1 MRPEKLI
8 ISAFGPYAGETE
20 VDFEKLGSRGL
31 YLITGDT
38 GAGKTT
44 IFDAIT
50 FALYGEASGKVRDAG
65 MFRSKYAKPETPT
78 FVRFTFAYRGGRYT
92 VERRPEYL
100 RPKGRGT
107 GFTTQKAGAQLIYP
121 DDRPPVTKT
130 REVTRAVTELMGV
143 DYQQFTQIAMI
154 AQGDFQKLLLAGTAE
169 RSEIFR
175 KIFHTQIYQDIQETL
190 KDAVR
195 VRGKE
200 YEEIRRSISQYL
212 DGIVCSRDDGMASEL
227 AQLKKERFQG
237 KMERTLELLEL
248 FLDRDQ
254 KDLEETN
261 QQIGKLDQQIQEAD
275 RRLGK
280 AQQAQQMRAQLK
292 DMETALT
299 EILPEMERAK
309 TLLEEKKKAAGE
321 SDVLAEQIRL
331 LEEKIGFFD
340 QRTVRKAKKQEKE
353 QEKERISRQIQDK
366 AERIRKLTG
375 EIQEKKTF
383 RESLRP
389 AGEEKTRLEH
399 EKGAA
404 EAKIKTISGLLGKL
418 GENERFRKVQE
429 EAGEKTRDQAE
440 QLDRSLQKMTLEIQN
455 DAGLDPQKIQLE
467 HYGERL
473 KQHKEGIEE
482 SRSQL
487 QTLEEEAQG
496 LSRQLSVLSLEK
508 KDLEEKTDQCSR
520 NLQELAGAGEQA
532 ILLKNQADLR
542 EKELKSFLEACLEAA
557 SAEAEQNQA
566 KQDRDRLFLVLQ
578 EKKEAYRLR
587 NEALEAARKAPEKLA
602 VLKQEMEQIKN
613 RKQSLTDFLEKKK
626 DLSRAKEA
634 LAPAQARYADAREK
648 AASLRE
654 QYERMES
661 LFLDEQAGMLAKRLK
676 EGSPCPVCGALHH
689 PSPASVREDAP
700 QKAELDRM
708 KAETENAAG
717 QMHELAAA
725 AGHARQQTEE
735 KIEEILRKGEGLQ
748 IRTAE
753 DMPEKTPEAVPG
765 NTPEEKEREG
775 ICEAFFAMAEEEM
788 VSVLARGKEA
798 SAEEA
803 QLEKEI
809 ETLDSLEKILETAG
823 QARDEADLSFQ
834 EGEKVLAAKKARNQE
849 ASERLERLVRE
860 AGITSGTPISLRDTE
875 DLVKEFYRK
884 EMPSRPLWTEAWR
897 KAAAANAMIL
907 GELSSARVRLK
918 RQAEEAAGR
927 AEQARTEEEKR
938 AALTETLESI
948 KQKFTEVQRNL
959 DLQKGQKDSLT
970 GILGGQQKA
979 AMEEMAQDAAD
990 VGSTEVI
997 SLLQEAIKKNQA
1009 ALDQTV
1015 RKIQERDALLKKKE
1029 ETEAA
1034 IGRLKEEMKEQAAL
1048 LAGLAARREELTGQL
1063 KELLAGEENGSRE
1076 ADGTEEEGSSDIM
1089 LSAEQVKVRLEQETE
1104 RLAEE
1109 IRIRNQRLLEAER
1122 LEQEMKSGE
1131 EKLEEQKEEW
1141 QESVNNSARLDA
1153 ELEALE
1159 KQIADL
1165 EKALDENLSREDL
1178 REDLQNR
1185 KAESVGKKERL
1196 EKELN
1201 EASAAW
1207 QEISLKK
1214 NRQEAAIEALR
1225 LQIQEEGREE
1235 PDQEAILGEKTA
1247 YQQQKESLASKR
1259 DELYAACR
1267 TNGDIRRRVQ
1277 GSQEKQ
1283 IQVEKEYIR
1292 VKTLSDTAN
1301 GTLAG
1306 KRKIELETFVQMSY
1320 FDRILRRA
1328 NLRLLTMS
1336 NGQYELK
1343 RQLDGEGR
1351 REKAG
1356 LELNVIDHY
1365 NGTERSVRTLSGGE
1379 SFQAALSLALGLSDE
1394 IQSCAGG
1401 IRLDSMFVD
1410 EGFGSLD
1417 EAALSQALNALEGLA
1432 EGERMVGIIS
1442 HVSEL
1447 KERIDR
1453 KIIVTKKKGG
1463 QDVGSEIRLEG

>member
-1 MRPEKLI
+1 M
-8 ISAFGPYAGETE
+8 
-20 VDFEKLGSRGL
+20 
-31 YLITGDT
+31 
-38 GAGKTT
+38 
-44 IFDAIT
+44 
-50 FALYGEASGKVRDAG
+50 
-65 MFRSKYAKPETPT
+65 
-78 FVRFTFAYRGGRYT
+78 
-92 VERRPEYL
+92 
-100 RPKGRGT
+100 
-107 GFTTQKAGAQLIYP
+107 
-121 DDRPPVTKT
+121 
-130 REVTRAVTELMGV
+130 
-143 DYQQFTQIAMI
+143 
-154 AQGDFQKLLLAGTAE
+154 
-169 RSEIFR
+169 
-175 KIFHTQIYQDIQETL
+175 
-190 KDAVR
+190 
-195 VRGKE
+195 
-200 YEEIRRSISQYL
+200 
-212 DGIVCSRDDGMASEL
+212 
-227 AQLKKERFQG
+227 
-237 KMERTLELLEL
+237 
-248 FLDRDQ
+248 
-254 KDLEETN
+254 
-261 QQIGKLDQQIQEAD
+261 
-275 RRLGK
+275 
-280 AQQAQQMRAQLK
+280 
-292 DMETALT
+292 
-299 EILPEMERAK
+299 
-309 TLLEEKKKAAGE
+309 
-321 SDVLAEQIRL
+321 
-331 LEEKIGFFD
+331 
-340 QRTVRKAKKQEKE
+340 
-353 QEKERISRQIQDK
+353 
-366 AERIRKLTG
+366 
-375 EIQEKKTF
+375 
-383 RESLRP
+383 
-389 AGEEKTRLEH
+389 
-399 EKGAA
+399 
-404 EAKIKTISGLLGKL
+404 
-418 GENERFRKVQE
+418 
-429 EAGEKTRDQAE
+429 
-440 QLDRSLQKMTLEIQN
+440 
-455 DAGLDPQKIQLE
+455 
-467 HYGERL
+467 
-473 KQHKEGIEE
+473 
-482 SRSQL
+482 
-487 QTLEEEAQG
+487 
-496 LSRQLSVLSLEK
+496 
-508 KDLEEKTDQCSR
+508 
-520 NLQELAGAGEQA
+520 
-532 ILLKNQADLR
+532 
-542 EKELKSFLEACLEAA
+542 
-557 SAEAEQNQA
+557 
-566 KQDRDRLFLVLQ
+566 
-578 EKKEAYRLR
+578 
-587 NEALEAARKAPEKLA
+587 
-602 VLKQEMEQIKN
+602 
-613 RKQSLTDFLEKKK
+613 
-626 DLSRAKEA
+626 
-634 LAPAQARYADAREK
+634 
-648 AASLRE
+648 
-654 QYERMES
+654 
-661 LFLDEQAGMLAKRLK
+661 
-676 EGSPCPVCGALHH
+676 
-689 PSPASVREDAP
+689 
-700 QKAELDRM
+700 
-708 KAETENAAG
+708 
-717 QMHELAAA
+717 
-725 AGHARQQTEE
+725 
-735 KIEEILRKGEGLQ
+735 
-748 IRTAE
+748 
-753 DMPEKTPEAVPG
+753 
-765 NTPEEKEREG
+765 
-775 ICEAFFAMAEEEM
+775 
-788 VSVLARGKEA
+788 
-798 SAEEA
+798 
-803 QLEKEI
+803 
-809 ETLDSLEKILETAG
+809 
-823 QARDEADLSFQ
+823 
-834 EGEKVLAAKKARNQE
+834 
-849 ASERLERLVRE
+849 
-860 AGITSGTPISLRDTE
+860 
-875 DLVKEFYRK
+875 
-884 EMPSRPLWTEAWR
+884 
-897 KAAAANAMIL
+897 
-907 GELSSARVRLK
+907 
-918 RQAEEAAGR
+918 
-927 AEQARTEEEKR
+927 
-938 AALTETLESI
+938 
-948 KQKFTEVQRNL
+948 
-959 DLQKGQKDSLT
+959 
-970 GILGGQQKA
+970 
-979 AMEEMAQDAAD
+979 
-990 VGSTEVI
+990 
-997 SLLQEAIKKNQA
+997 
-1009 ALDQTV
+1009 
-1015 RKIQERDALLKKKE
+1015 LKKKE

-1185 KAESVGKKERL
+1185 KEESVGKKERL
-1196 EKELN
+1196 EKELD

>member
-1 MRPEKLI
+1 
-8 ISAFGPYAGETE
+8 
-20 VDFEKLGSRGL
+20 
-31 YLITGDT
+31 
-38 GAGKTT
+38 
-44 IFDAIT
+44 
-50 FALYGEASGKVRDAG
+50 
-65 MFRSKYAKPETPT
+65 
-78 FVRFTFAYRGGRYT
+78 
-92 VERRPEYL
+92 
-100 RPKGRGT
+100 
-107 GFTTQKAGAQLIYP
+107 
-121 DDRPPVTKT
+121 
-130 REVTRAVTELMGV
+130 
-143 DYQQFTQIAMI
+143 
-154 AQGDFQKLLLAGTAE
+154 
-169 RSEIFR
+169 
-175 KIFHTQIYQDIQETL
+175 
-190 KDAVR
+190 
-195 VRGKE
+195 
-200 YEEIRRSISQYL
+200 
-212 DGIVCSRDDGMASEL
+212 
-227 AQLKKERFQG
+227 
-237 KMERTLELLEL
+237 
-248 FLDRDQ
+248 
-254 KDLEETN
+254 
-261 QQIGKLDQQIQEAD
+261 
-275 RRLGK
+275 
-280 AQQAQQMRAQLK
+280 
-292 DMETALT
+292 
-299 EILPEMERAK
+299 
-309 TLLEEKKKAAGE
+309 
-321 SDVLAEQIRL
+321 
-331 LEEKIGFFD
+331 
-340 QRTVRKAKKQEKE
+340 
-353 QEKERISRQIQDK
+353 
-366 AERIRKLTG
+366 
-375 EIQEKKTF
+375 
-383 RESLRP
+383 
-389 AGEEKTRLEH
+389 
-399 EKGAA
+399 
-404 EAKIKTISGLLGKL
+404 
-418 GENERFRKVQE
+418 
-429 EAGEKTRDQAE
+429 
-440 QLDRSLQKMTLEIQN
+440 
-455 DAGLDPQKIQLE
+455 
-467 HYGERL
+467 
-473 KQHKEGIEE
+473 
-482 SRSQL
+482 
-487 QTLEEEAQG
+487 
-496 LSRQLSVLSLEK
+496 
-508 KDLEEKTDQCSR
+508 
-520 NLQELAGAGEQA
+520 
-532 ILLKNQADLR
+532 
-542 EKELKSFLEACLEAA
+542 
-557 SAEAEQNQA
+557 
-566 KQDRDRLFLVLQ
+566 
-578 EKKEAYRLR
+578 
-587 NEALEAARKAPEKLA
+587 
-602 VLKQEMEQIKN
+602 
-613 RKQSLTDFLEKKK
+613 
-626 DLSRAKEA
+626 
-634 LAPAQARYADAREK
+634 
-648 AASLRE
+648 
-654 QYERMES
+654 
-661 LFLDEQAGMLAKRLK
+661 
-676 EGSPCPVCGALHH
+676 
-689 PSPASVREDAP
+689 
-700 QKAELDRM
+700 
-708 KAETENAAG
+708 
-717 QMHELAAA
+717 
-725 AGHARQQTEE
+725 
-735 KIEEILRKGEGLQ
+735 
-748 IRTAE
+748 
-753 DMPEKTPEAVPG
+753 
-765 NTPEEKEREG
+765 
-775 ICEAFFAMAEEEM
+775 
-788 VSVLARGKEA
+788 
-798 SAEEA
+798 
-803 QLEKEI
+803 
-809 ETLDSLEKILETAG
+809 
-823 QARDEADLSFQ
+823 
-834 EGEKVLAAKKARNQE
+834 
-849 ASERLERLVRE
+849 
-860 AGITSGTPISLRDTE
+860 
-875 DLVKEFYRK
+875 
-884 EMPSRPLWTEAWR
+884 
-897 KAAAANAMIL
+897 MIL
-907 GELSSARVRLK
+907 GELSSARARLK
-918 RQAEEAAGR
+918 RQAEEAARR

-970 GILGGQQKA
+970 GILGGQQKT

-990 VGSTEVI
+990 AGSTEVI

-1089 LSAEQVKVRLEQETE
+1089 LSAQQIKVRLEQETE

-1185 KAESVGKKERL
+1185 KEESVGKKERL

>member
-1 MRPEKLI
+1 
-8 ISAFGPYAGETE
+8 
-20 VDFEKLGSRGL
+20 
-31 YLITGDT
+31 
-38 GAGKTT
+38 
-44 IFDAIT
+44 
-50 FALYGEASGKVRDAG
+50 
-65 MFRSKYAKPETPT
+65 
-78 FVRFTFAYRGGRYT
+78 
-92 VERRPEYL
+92 
-100 RPKGRGT
+100 
-107 GFTTQKAGAQLIYP
+107 
-121 DDRPPVTKT
+121 
-130 REVTRAVTELMGV
+130 
-143 DYQQFTQIAMI
+143 
-154 AQGDFQKLLLAGTAE
+154 
-169 RSEIFR
+169 
-175 KIFHTQIYQDIQETL
+175 
-190 KDAVR
+190 
-195 VRGKE
+195 
-200 YEEIRRSISQYL
+200 
-212 DGIVCSRDDGMASEL
+212 
-227 AQLKKERFQG
+227 
-237 KMERTLELLEL
+237 
-248 FLDRDQ
+248 
-254 KDLEETN
+254 
-261 QQIGKLDQQIQEAD
+261 
-275 RRLGK
+275 
-280 AQQAQQMRAQLK
+280 
-292 DMETALT
+292 
-299 EILPEMERAK
+299 
-309 TLLEEKKKAAGE
+309 
-321 SDVLAEQIRL
+321 
-331 LEEKIGFFD
+331 
-340 QRTVRKAKKQEKE
+340 
-353 QEKERISRQIQDK
+353 
-366 AERIRKLTG
+366 
-375 EIQEKKTF
+375 
-383 RESLRP
+383 
-389 AGEEKTRLEH
+389 
-399 EKGAA
+399 
-404 EAKIKTISGLLGKL
+404 
-418 GENERFRKVQE
+418 
-429 EAGEKTRDQAE
+429 
-440 QLDRSLQKMTLEIQN
+440 
-455 DAGLDPQKIQLE
+455 
-467 HYGERL
+467 
-473 KQHKEGIEE
+473 
-482 SRSQL
+482 
-487 QTLEEEAQG
+487 
-496 LSRQLSVLSLEK
+496 
-508 KDLEEKTDQCSR
+508 
-520 NLQELAGAGEQA
+520 
-532 ILLKNQADLR
+532 
-542 EKELKSFLEACLEAA
+542 
-557 SAEAEQNQA
+557 
-566 KQDRDRLFLVLQ
+566 
-578 EKKEAYRLR
+578 
-587 NEALEAARKAPEKLA
+587 
-602 VLKQEMEQIKN
+602 
-613 RKQSLTDFLEKKK
+613 
-626 DLSRAKEA
+626 
-634 LAPAQARYADAREK
+634 
-648 AASLRE
+648 
-654 QYERMES
+654 
-661 LFLDEQAGMLAKRLK
+661 
-676 EGSPCPVCGALHH
+676 
-689 PSPASVREDAP
+689 
-700 QKAELDRM
+700 
-708 KAETENAAG
+708 
-717 QMHELAAA
+717 
-725 AGHARQQTEE
+725 
-735 KIEEILRKGEGLQ
+735 
-748 IRTAE
+748 
-753 DMPEKTPEAVPG
+753 
-765 NTPEEKEREG
+765 
-775 ICEAFFAMAEEEM
+775 
-788 VSVLARGKEA
+788 
-798 SAEEA
+798 
-803 QLEKEI
+803 
-809 ETLDSLEKILETAG
+809 
-823 QARDEADLSFQ
+823 
-834 EGEKVLAAKKARNQE
+834 
-849 ASERLERLVRE
+849 
-860 AGITSGTPISLRDTE
+860 
-875 DLVKEFYRK
+875 
-884 EMPSRPLWTEAWR
+884 
-897 KAAAANAMIL
+897 MIL
-907 GELSSARVRLK
+907 GELSSARARLK

-970 GILGGQQKA
+970 GILGGQQKT

-1089 LSAEQVKVRLEQETE
+1089 LAAQQVKVRLEQETE

-1185 KAESVGKKERL
+1185 KEESVGKKERL
-1196 EKELN
+1196 EKELD